1 MSEKRAVAE
10 IKPDGLTPP
19 NVLSEL
25 IALIDQ
31 GYEELSPQFQQIAHY
46 VRSNPDE
53 VALAPV
59 RVLAAHIGVHP
70 STVVRFAKTLNYR
83 GFKEMQQIFK
93 FAVYSQSGGENSRI
107 LALRQQLPKQ
117 TDSVAWNYAS
127 GLVASEING
136 LSVLLEELDYQRVE
150 QCVALINH
158 ARTVWVF
165 AEANSRIATLHL
177 QAMLMQ
183 LGLDVRVFSYLL
195 PASLRQVAFM
205 KSDDVVLTFEF
216 GEHAV
221 ELDRVLQ
228 RASETGAK
236 IVPIVTEGL
245 SKRQGLLSFQLPIA
259 DNDMSMALCVP
270 LLFSHIVSSLVAQK
284 RDPNHYKP
292 HYYEDFDPRG
302 W

>member
-10 IKPDGLTPP
+10 TRSESTSPP
-19 NVLSEL
+19 SVLSDL
-25 IALIDQ
+25 IALIDE
-31 GYEELSPQFQQIAHY
+31 GYERLSPQFQQIAHY

-107 LALRQQLPKQ
+107 LALRQQMPKQ
-117 TDSVAWNYAS
+117 TDSVAWKYAS
-127 GLVASEING
+127 GTVASEINA
-136 LSVLLEELDYQRVE
+136 LSVLVEELDYQQVE

-158 ARTVWVF
+158 ARTVWIF
-165 AEANSRIATLHL
+165 AEADSRIATTHL
-177 QAMLMQ
+177 QTMLMQ
-183 LGLDVRVFSYLL
+183 IGLDVRVLSYLL
-195 PASLRQVAFM
+195 PQGVRQVAFV
-205 KSDDVVLTFEF
+205 KAEDVVLTFEF
-216 GEHAV
+216 GEHSS

-228 RASETGAK
+228 RVSETGAK
-236 IVPIVTEGL
+236 IVPVVTEGI
-245 SKRQGLLSFQLPIA
+245 SRRQGLLSFQLPVA
-259 DNDMSMALCVP
+259 DNDMSTALCVP
-270 LLFSHIVSSLVAQK
+270 LLFSHIIASLVAQK
-284 RDPNHYKP
+284 RDPSHYKP